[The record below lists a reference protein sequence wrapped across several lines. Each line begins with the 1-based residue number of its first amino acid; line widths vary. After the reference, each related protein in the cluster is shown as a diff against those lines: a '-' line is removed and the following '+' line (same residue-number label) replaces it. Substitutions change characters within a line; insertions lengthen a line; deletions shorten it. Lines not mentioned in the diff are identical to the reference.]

1 MKLKIHQMAS
11 KYVLVILLCLAASS
25 YSCAQNPSEKH
36 QLMNTEER
44 IAHLEGKVKPCDQQP
59 VYRLQIETAN
69 AYKVM
74 INGFPI
80 GNNFGNI
87 ATNLNVIINHALL
100 ESGNQQLKIQ
110 VHPPYHEDGTAQ
122 ALSDQIG
129 RAHV

>member
-1 MKLKIHQMAS
+1 
-11 KYVLVILLCLAASS
+11 
-25 YSCAQNPSEKH
+25 
-36 QLMNTEER
+36 
-44 IAHLEGKVKPCDQQP
+44 
-59 VYRLQIETAN
+59 
-69 AYKVM
+69 M

-122 ALSDQIG
+122 ALSDQEMFSLRILRSG
-129 RAHV
+129 PANGQQQTPETVYEFNLQDQERYRSEESREVKEYDVSVDH